1 MKKKIF
7 YGISII
13 LLVFVLIVNIIFSE
27 YFASFIRT
35 YINFNVA
42 IQDLQVQIAYLVIA
56 LISVVVLLC
65 VIAFM
70 TRALIL
76 ECLPA
81 LRERIE
87 AKKRQKLVKAEQD
100 KAKRIERLEKE
111 LDELKKDK

>member
-1 MKKKIF
+1 MKKKIL
-7 YGISII
+7 YALGIIACVYS
-13 LLVFVLIVNIIFSE
+13 LV
-27 YFASFIRT
+27 
-35 YINFNVA
+35 VA
-42 IQDLQVQIAYLVIA
+42 IIMLSYNATILQEIFVDDMPLYARQLVYVIINA
-56 LISVVVLLC
+56 LSVVVLLC

-87 AKKRQKLVKAEQD
+87 AKKQQKLVKAEQD

-111 LDELKKDK
+111 LDKLKKDK